1 MKYLIRFFSKHKGT
15 YLIMMLLLVL
25 STIFLGIVFGMGH
38 KTDIASEEQSGRA
51 DEVSKVLRLTE
62 TMSDVDFYS
71 YMDDGGDIFE
81 KVCNVLK
88 KLDEKYGDDY
98 VIQASQFIELE
109 NVQVDDKFLINY
121 EEGDEESSTYEY
133 DGAKYSDVKAMQVS
147 NGFFVQNKLTLS
159 SGNFFSEDDYK
170 TYGFEEIPVIL
181 GNEYSQDYNIGD
193 IFEGSY
199 LYKNMKFK
207 VAGFLSDA
215 SFFYDNSK
223 NDMTSCG
230 SYIFMPAFENLSYD
244 DVGIKAADQYIQSY
258 IYTHGQY
265 QKVCDDVE
273 NIIEECGLSTD
284 YIGFMN
290 DNTSDENVDLFSM
303 YASMTG
309 LVTKYLMIIIVVMII
324 CITSI
329 LSIVLVNLIQEEN
342 FNFGVYIMCGMK
354 PGKLALILFLFD
366 MSVVGISDIVT
377 VWILLMKNTGALS
390 ILIVQAVML
399 AILAVSYIVCYV
411 NLKRVNISSLLGGN
425 E

>member
-1 MKYLIRFFSKHKGT
+1 
-15 YLIMMLLLVL
+15 
-25 STIFLGIVFGMGH
+25 
-38 KTDIASEEQSGRA
+38 
-51 DEVSKVLRLTE
+51 
-62 TMSDVDFYS
+62 
-71 YMDDGGDIFE
+71 
-81 KVCNVLK
+81 
-88 KLDEKYGDDY
+88 
-98 VIQASQFIELE
+98 
-109 NVQVDDKFLINY
+109 
-121 EEGDEESSTYEY
+121 
-133 DGAKYSDVKAMQVS
+133 MQVS
-147 NGFFVQNKLTLS
+147 NGFFVQNKLALS
-159 SGNFFSEDDYK
+159 SGNFFSENDYK

-230 SYIFMPAFENLSYD
+230 RYIFMPAFENLSYD
-244 DVGIKAADQYIQSY
+244 DAGIKAADQYIQSY

-290 DNTSDENVDLFSM
+290 DNTSDENVDLFST

>member
-1 MKYLIRFFSKHKGT
+1 
-15 YLIMMLLLVL
+15 
-25 STIFLGIVFGMGH
+25 
-38 KTDIASEEQSGRA
+38 
-51 DEVSKVLRLTE
+51 
-62 TMSDVDFYS
+62 
-71 YMDDGGDIFE
+71 
-81 KVCNVLK
+81 
-88 KLDEKYGDDY
+88 
-98 VIQASQFIELE
+98 
-109 NVQVDDKFLINY
+109 
-121 EEGDEESSTYEY
+121 
-133 DGAKYSDVKAMQVS
+133 
-147 NGFFVQNKLTLS
+147 
-159 SGNFFSEDDYK
+159 
-170 TYGFEEIPVIL
+170 
-181 GNEYSQDYNIGD
+181 
-193 IFEGSY
+193 
-199 LYKNMKFK
+199 
-207 VAGFLSDA
+207 
-215 SFFYDNSK
+215 
-223 NDMTSCG
+223 MTSCG
-230 SYIFMPAFENLSYD
+230 RYIFMPAFENLSYD
-244 DVGIKAADQYIQSY
+244 DVGIKAVDQYIQSY

-290 DNTSDENVDLFSM
+290 DNTSDENVDLFST

-411 NLKRVNISSLLGGN
+411 NLKRVDISSLFRRKRMSLIKLNNICVEYGRENKQRALNDVSMEIDDKEFVAVMGKKRLWKTTLLNVLGTLLKPQSGEYIFDGKPVLAKNSN
-425 E
+425 ELAEFRNENMGFVVQHFALVPDMSIYDNVALPLTYRKMSKSDVKNRVMAVLEELEIYDQKK

>member
-25 STIFLGIVFGMGH
+25 STIFFGIVLDMGH

-71 YMDDGGDIFE
+71 YMDDGGDILE

-133 DGAKYSDVKAMQVS
+133 DGVKYSDVKAMQVS

-215 SFFYDNSK
+215 SFF
-223 NDMTSCG
+223 
-230 SYIFMPAFENLSYD
+230 
-244 DVGIKAADQYIQSY
+244 
-258 IYTHGQY
+258 
-265 QKVCDDVE
+265 
-273 NIIEECGLSTD
+273 
-284 YIGFMN
+284 
-290 DNTSDENVDLFSM
+290 
-303 YASMTG
+303 
-309 LVTKYLMIIIVVMII
+309 
-324 CITSI
+324 
-329 LSIVLVNLIQEEN
+329 
-342 FNFGVYIMCGMK
+342 
-354 PGKLALILFLFD
+354 
-366 MSVVGISDIVT
+366 
-377 VWILLMKNTGALS
+377 
-390 ILIVQAVML
+390 
-399 AILAVSYIVCYV
+399 
-411 NLKRVNISSLLGGN
+411 
-425 E
+425 

>member
-1 MKYLIRFFSKHKGT
+1 MKYLIRFFLKHKGT

-25 STIFLGIVFGMGH
+25 STIFLGIVLGMGH

-147 NGFFVQNKLTLS
+147 NGFFAQNKLALS
-159 SGNFFSEDDYK
+159 SGNFFSENDYK

-199 LYKNMKFK
+199 LYKNMKD
-207 VAGFLSDA
+207 SQ
-215 SFFYDNSK
+215 
-223 NDMTSCG
+223 
-230 SYIFMPAFENLSYD
+230 MPA
-244 DVGIKAADQYIQSY
+244 
-258 IYTHGQY
+258 
-265 QKVCDDVE
+265 
-273 NIIEECGLSTD
+273 
-284 YIGFMN
+284 
-290 DNTSDENVDLFSM
+290 
-303 YASMTG
+303 
-309 LVTKYLMIIIVVMII
+309 
-324 CITSI
+324 
-329 LSIVLVNLIQEEN
+329 
-342 FNFGVYIMCGMK
+342 
-354 PGKLALILFLFD
+354 
-366 MSVVGISDIVT
+366 
-377 VWILLMKNTGALS
+377 
-390 ILIVQAVML
+390 
-399 AILAVSYIVCYV
+399 
-411 NLKRVNISSLLGGN
+411 
-425 E
+425 